1 MMHNAVTLGDKIEL
15 TKKTEITEADTYYSM
30 IYEILDDR
38 KIMIQAPLEAGRI
51 VPLEKEVIY
60 YACIYTDRGLYRGE
74 VELTKRLKDGK
85 LHYLELTLITP
96 IKKYQRRQYYRM
108 NCVLSFQ
115 FFLEGQDD
123 VLDEEH
129 KYQGTLL
136 DISGG
141 GIRFST
147 DQQISINTR
156 IKCHL
161 RLKLT
166 DYSIDLEAAGLVL
179 QSKAIEPDQTYYQNR
194 VMFDELGQEDREKII
209 KFIFEEERKRRKKEK
224 GL

>member
-1 MMHNAVTLGDKIEL
+1 MLHNAVTLGDKIEL

-30 IYEILDDR
+30 IYEILDDK
-38 KIMIQAPLEAGRI
+38 KIMIQAPIEAGRI
-51 VPLEKEVIY
+51 IPLEKEIIY

-74 VELTKRLKDGK
+74 VELTRRLKDGK

-96 IKKYQRRQYYRM
+96 MKKYQRRQYYRM
-108 NCVLSFQ
+108 NCILSFQ
-115 FFLEGQDD
+115 YFMEDQDI
-123 VLDEEH
+123 VDEDH

-147 DQQISINTR
+147 DQQLNAEAR

-161 RLKLT
+161 KLKLT
-166 DYSIDLEAAGLVL
+166 DYSIELEAAGVVL
-179 QSKAIEPDQTYYQNR
+179 QSKVIEPDQDHFQNR
-194 VMFDELGQEDREKII
+194 VMFDELGLEDREKII
-209 KFIFEEERKRRKKEK
+209 KFIFEEERRRRKKEK